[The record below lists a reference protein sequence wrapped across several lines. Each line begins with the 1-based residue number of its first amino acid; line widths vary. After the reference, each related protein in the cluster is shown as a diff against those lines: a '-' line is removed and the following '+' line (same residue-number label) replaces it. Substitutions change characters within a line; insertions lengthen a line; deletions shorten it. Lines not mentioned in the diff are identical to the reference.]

1 MAQSNQHMS
10 MFHEAS
16 AGVTNCCVTLPFL
29 TALQGRRGE
38 GVWLSVSYTDYS
50 MHTAMCILRL
60 TIVCIMEYIII
71 SLPQSVDFI
80 ADDLVTDIVEYT
92 ACDTY

>member
-1 MAQSNQHMS
+1 
-10 MFHEAS
+10 
-16 AGVTNCCVTLPFL
+16 
-29 TALQGRRGE
+29 
-38 GVWLSVSYTDYS
+38 
-50 MHTAMCILRL
+50 MHTAMYILRL
-60 TIVCIMEYIII
+60 TIVCIMEHIII